1 MKPHVKAQ
9 RQRKRYV
16 AYCDVCVKPIKPGES
31 LYHMETPTGDVVKI
45 CKVCLK
51 EWKRARYLEIQK
63 TYEKLLAEIP
73 EK

>member
-1 MKPHVKAQ
+1 
-9 RQRKRYV
+9 
-16 AYCDVCVKPIKPGES
+16 
-31 LYHMETPTGDVVKI
+31 METPAGAVVKI